1 MELRNPSDWR
11 EILSTPTRLWAW
23 CARWARSEGWCRRLG
38 DQEATAACV
47 GAVHGALEG
56 WLADDVPPRAF
67 VIRAMEWAMRDMLK
81 ARSRRDD
88 RVRPLTDRD
97 AEEMVAPDDVLE
109 EVSGRDEL
117 EVLLAWC
124 GRMGRAGEMLRR
136 RLAAETVDELAG
148 DYGLT
153 ARQVRRIVERA
164 SQEARGRLDG

>member
-1 MELRNPSDWR
+1 
-11 EILSTPTRLWAW
+11 
-23 CARWARSEGWCRRLG
+23 
-38 DQEATAACV
+38 
-47 GAVHGALEG
+47 
-56 WLADDVPPRAF
+56 
-67 VIRAMEWAMRDMLK
+67 MRDMLK